1 MEVGNSNIT
10 FSIGEKDGIKITIES
25 PLIIKETLQKIINGW
40 AFENSKPKID
50 IFIKKTDK
58 KYSLQSKRIN
68 SKPRDDF
75 LDFINDLLNEI
86 AITFGQ
92 KSNLKLIHC
101 IAYENIY
108 KKNILVFGR
117 HGSGKS
123 SYMIKNQDKILNVFS
138 DDILLFSKK
147 KLAFYSLGFPIRV
160 RRPVK
165 NFKVMK
171 TNTLLGE
178 RLCYILSKDLFI
190 KEFKTLFFPDYI
202 FEMSNDYQLKEQN
215 ILNLDKKI
223 HEYMIS
229 F

>member
-25 PLIIKETLQKIINGW
+25 PLIIKETLQKIIKGW
-40 AFENSKPKID
+40 VFEDSKPKID

-101 IAYENIY
+101 VAYENIY
-108 KKNILVFGR
+108 KKKYFSFWKTWFWKVFL
-117 HGSGKS
+117 
-123 SYMIKNQDKILNVFS
+123 YV
-138 DDILLFSKK
+138 
-147 KLAFYSLGFPIRV
+147 
-160 RRPVK
+160 
-165 NFKVMK
+165 
-171 TNTLLGE
+171 
-178 RLCYILSKDLFI
+178 
-190 KEFKTLFFPDYI
+190 
-202 FEMSNDYQLKEQN
+202 
-215 ILNLDKKI
+215 
-223 HEYMIS
+223 
-229 F
+229 